1 MTALE
6 WTLFGI
12 SLAVVTAVFVTE
24 ALRAR
29 GLTFSKLPP
38 PMVLAL
44 RITLGIVFAILGV
57 IGSLL
62 PVMQGWLFFLMAVL
76 VLFPQSRFAIKA
88 VDRCEK
94 RMPRL
99 VARLRRWGIGVHR
112 ADESDADNDDQAIRP
127 RVL

>member
-12 SLAVVTAVFVTE
+12 SVAAVVIIFVTE

-29 GLTFSKLPP
+29 GVTLSKLPP
-38 PMVLAL
+38 PMLVAL
-44 RITLGIVFAILGV
+44 RITLGIVFAILAVVGAV
-57 IGSLL
+57 VPIL
-62 PVMQGWLFFLMAVL
+62 QGWVFFLLAILM
-76 VLFPQSRFAIKA
+76 LFPQSRFAIKA
-88 VDRCEK
+88 LDKIEK
-94 RMPRL
+94 KMPRL

-112 ADESDADNDDQAIRP
+112 PDDDSDDETIRP